1 MDDGHDRIPG
11 RDILGL
17 NTLQSIPE
25 IVWTH
30 GDDLCDCTFQ
40 RIGEWTNPYL
50 ARTLRVRVCCIE
62 AQLYAQFPQFVQE
75 IPGYY
80 NENADQFEVKPQVW
94 NADHPIPEHIWHRQ
108 LAVMEGITLEQAR
121 AIAEHIPAPPPVPK
135 PNPDAVKAMTEQASA
150 RMTSL
155 VVATS

>member
-1 MDDGHDRIPG
+1 MDDGHDLLPG

-17 NTLQSIPE
+17 SALQSIPE

-30 GDDLCDCTFQ
+30 GDDLCNCTFQ

-62 AQLYAQFPQFVQE
+62 AQLYKEYPQFVHE

-80 NENADQFEVKPQVW
+80 DENTDEFRVKPQVW
-94 NADHPIPEHIWHRQ
+94 NADHDIPKHIWHRQ
-108 LAVMEGITLEQAR
+108 MAVMEGITLDQAR
-121 AIAEHIPAPPPVPK
+121 KLAEHVPPPPPVPK
-135 PNPDAVKAMTEQASA
+135 ADEKAIAVMAKQGAN
-150 RMTSL
+150 RMSSL